1 MVTSTKKLTL
11 PEIELTRGLAILA
24 VVLIHI
30 TGYPL
35 RVFEPGTAGYIFYTL
50 INRGMQFAVPLFLLI
65 SALVLAF
72 QMANKQEVNWLSFY
86 QKRWNRAV
94 VPFIIWTTLYL
105 LVRIFVIG
113 DVPYYTIKQGLL
125 WYIFGKGFYHLYF
138 LSVVIQLYFLFPL
151 FHKLWKTL
159 KPSFLT
165 TLLIFASLQ
174 VAFYWANKLYI
185 YQIFPY
191 TGSLVFSYIF
201 PIGLGLWLGY
211 NTDRWTIW
219 WKSLR
224 PYLIL
229 TALLAGG
236 FYINRYMAALNGVR
250 ISTFYIQ
257 MAWALYVAALGA
269 GVIFLTKQLSLRDGK
284 VALFLSGAFNLI
296 GKLSYGIYLIHPF
309 ILLQWQKFFAV
320 QKPLLVHLY
329 VWIGFCAVV
338 TLSGLVT
345 YLLERT
351 FLARYLF
358 GITRKGVG

>member
-1 MVTSTKKLTL
+1 MATSAKKLML
-11 PEIELTRGLAILA
+11 NEIELTRGLAILA

-35 RVFEPGTAGYIFYTL
+35 RVFEPGSAGYIFYTL
-50 INRGMQFAVPLFLLI
+50 LNRGMQFAVPLFLLI

-72 QMANKQEVNWLSFY
+72 QMANKQEVNWLNFY

-94 VPFIIWTTLYL
+94 VPFIVWTTLYL
-105 LVRIFVIG
+105 LLRILVIG
-113 DVPYYTIKQGLL
+113 DIPYYTVKQGLL
-125 WYIFGKGFYHLYF
+125 WYVFGKGFYHLYF
-138 LSVVIQLYFLFPL
+138 LSVVIQLYVLFPL
-151 FHKLWKTL
+151 LHKLWRTL
-159 KPSFLT
+159 KPSFFMV
-165 TLLIFASLQ
+165 LLIFAFLQ

-211 NTDRWTIW
+211 NTECWTAW
-219 WKSLR
+219 WKKYRFCLAAAV
-224 PYLIL
+224 I
-229 TALLAGG
+229 LAGW
-236 FYINRYMAALNGVR
+236 FYINRYLAALNGVR

-269 GVIFLTKQLSLRDGK
+269 CVIFLTRALVSREGK
-284 VALFLSGAFNLI
+284 TALFLSSFLDI
-296 GKLSYGIYLIHPF
+296 TGKLSYGIYLIHPF
-309 ILLQWQKFFAV
+309 ILLVWQKFFAV

-329 VWIGFCAVV
+329 VWFGFCTVV
-338 TLSGLVT
+338 VISGMAT

-351 FLARYLF
+351 FLAKLLF
-358 GITRKGVG
+358 GINCKNGR